1 MSVEGYPIH
10 PGLLEARVGQ
20 ASDLYVRS
28 VMGNSGLRRPI
39 IAGRQYDSRHG
50 GAEADVEQLD
60 EGSKS
65 GSKES

>member
-1 MSVEGYPIH
+1 
-10 PGLLEARVGQ
+10 VGQ